1 MGQGPLLSRSKESV
15 TSSMPEL
22 SAREKMI
29 PSIALVFR
37 RFGYEAA
44 SLSLLSR
51 ETGLVRSS
59 LYHFFPGGKEQMAA
73 AVLDLAERQ
82 VREVFMQALVA
93 PDAPDRQI
101 DNFIAKLAE
110 YYEGG
115 KIGCLLS
122 SLTLHD
128 CPPAIAARVA
138 ALTEE
143 WIASIAGYLAARGD
157 GAAEAQAKAERAIS
171 LIEGG
176 LVLALATRK
185 PKRFD
190 RSLEDLR
197 ALLA

>member
-1 MGQGPLLSRSKESV
+1 LSRSKESV
-15 TSSMPEL
+15 TSSAPEL
-22 SAREKMI
+22 SAREKI
-29 PSIALVFR
+29 VPSIARVFR

-73 AVLDLAERQ
+73 AVLDLAERH
-82 VREVFMQALVA
+82 VREVFMQALVT
-93 PDAPDRQI
+93 PDTPDRQV
-101 DNFIAKLAE
+101 DKFIAKLAE

-115 KIGCLLS
+115 EIGCLLS

-138 ALTEE
+138 SLTEQ
-143 WIASIAGYLAARGD
+143 WIAAIAAYLAARGD
-157 GAAEAQAKAERAIS
+157 TAVEAQNKAERSIC

-190 RSLEDLR
+190 ESLQALR
-197 ALLA
+197 ALLV

>member
-1 MGQGPLLSRSKESV
+1 MPS
-15 TSSMPEL
+15 TPEL
-22 SAREKMI
+22 SAREKII
-29 PSIALVFR
+29 PAIARVFR

-73 AVLDLAERQ
+73 AVLDLAERH
-82 VREVFMQALVA
+82 VREVFMQALVTA
-93 PDAPDRQI
+93 DAPGRQV
-101 DNFIAKLAE
+101 DKFIAKLTE

-115 KIGCLLS
+115 AIGCLLS

-138 ALTEE
+138 DLTEQ
-143 WIASIAGYLAARGD
+143 WIAAIAAYLAARGD
-157 GAAEAQAKAERAIS
+157 AAAKAQTKAERAIR

-176 LVLALATRK
+176 LVLALATRE
-185 PKRFD
+185 PRRFEA
-190 RSLEDLR
+190 SLQDLR
-197 ALLA
+197 ELLA

>member
-1 MGQGPLLSRSKESV
+1 MPS
-15 TSSMPEL
+15 TPEL
-22 SAREKMI
+22 SAREKII
-29 PSIALVFR
+29 PAIARVFR

-44 SLSLLSR
+44 SLSLLSS

-73 AVLDLAERQ
+73 AVLDLAEHH

-93 PDAPDRQI
+93 PGAPDRQV
-101 DNFIAKLAE
+101 DKFIAKLTE

-115 KIGCLLS
+115 EIGCILS

-138 ALTEE
+138 DLTEQ
-143 WIASIAGYLAARGD
+143 WIAAIAAYLGARGD
-157 GAAEAQAKAERAIS
+157 PPAQAQTKAEQAVR

-176 LVLALATRK
+176 LVLALATRQ
-185 PKRFD
+185 PRRFET
-190 RSLEDLR
+190 SLQDLR
-197 ALLA
+197 ALLT